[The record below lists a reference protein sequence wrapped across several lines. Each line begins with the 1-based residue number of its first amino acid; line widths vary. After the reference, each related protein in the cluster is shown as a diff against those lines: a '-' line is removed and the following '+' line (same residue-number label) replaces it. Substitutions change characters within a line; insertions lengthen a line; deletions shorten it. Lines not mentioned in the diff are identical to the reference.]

1 VGNSFFHFQ
10 QFSIFSQDKGLKVN
24 SDACILGAI
33 AEFDNPIHC
42 LDIGTGTGVIALFL
56 AQRYPNTQLT
66 AIEIEKSVYEQA
78 INNIQKSVFNKQ
90 IVAINAD
97 ALEYPFNHTFDL
109 IVCNPP
115 YFKNHLEKA
124 DSEKNRAI
132 HNKTLDPVQ
141 LIKRIKE
148 ILNPNGLF
156 WLIYPPQEAIEF
168 KKMAE
173 THHLFAV
180 KEILIYN
187 KPQKHYRSIL
197 CLSLANNKPAE
208 AEHFNLTHA
217 DGQKTEAF
225 RLLMRGFYLENTE
238 MFKRIK

>member
-1 VGNSFFHFQ
+1 MGNSFFHFQ

-42 LDIGTGTGVIALFL
+42 LDIGTGTGVIALLL

-78 INNIQKSVFNKQ
+78 TDNIQKSVFNNR
-90 IVAINAD
+90 IVTLNAD
-97 ALEYPFNHTFDL
+97 ALEYPFAHKFDL

-132 HNKTLDPVQ
+132 HNKTLDSVQ

-156 WLIYPPQEAIEF
+156 WLIYPPQEATEF
-168 KKMAE
+168 IKMAE
-173 THHLFAV
+173 TNHLFAL
-180 KEILIYN
+180 KEILVYN
-187 KPQKHYRSIL
+187 KPEKHYRSIL
-197 CLSLANNKPAE
+197 CFSLANNKPAE
-208 AEHFNLTHA
+208 VEHFNLTQA

-225 RLLMRGFYLENTE
+225 SLLMRGFYLENTE